1 MRVPRHRPPAAPQ
14 MFPHAG
20 TDVAESA
27 ALAGRV
33 RRSDNGLD
41 KAGRD
46 IRIMVRHTDRT
57 DAQVYRTE
65 ESS

>member
-1 MRVPRHRPPAAPQ
+1 

-20 TDVAESA
+20 TGIAESA
-27 ALAGRV
+27 VLARRV

-46 IRIMVRHTDRT
+46 IRIMERHTDRT
-57 DAQVYRTE
+57 DTQVYRTE

>member
-1 MRVPRHRPPAAPQ
+1 
-14 MFPHAG
+14 MFSHAG
-20 TDVAESA
+20 TGMADSA
-27 ALAGRV
+27 VLAGRV
-33 RRSDNGLD
+33 RGSDNGLD